1 MQSSLQEIT
10 TIYLSKV
17 IVSPRPGDN
26 STRLDE
32 GPGLVGHE
40 CKQVCTKLLIF
51 TLSFAD
57 HSYSLL
63 DIILPA
69 DS

>member
-17 IVSPRPGDN
+17 TVSPRPGDI
-26 STRLDE
+26 STHLE
-32 GPGLVGHE
+32 GLGLVGHE
-40 CKQVCTKLLIF
+40 CKQVYTKLLIF

-57 HSYSLL
+57 HSYSFL